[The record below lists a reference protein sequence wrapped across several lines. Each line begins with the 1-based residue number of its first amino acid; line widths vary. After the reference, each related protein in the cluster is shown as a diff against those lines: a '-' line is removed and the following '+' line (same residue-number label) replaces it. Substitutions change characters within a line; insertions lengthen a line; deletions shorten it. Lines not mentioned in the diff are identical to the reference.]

1 MISLSELKAY
11 IKAEGM
17 QGEEQIAR
25 HFQTTPAVIAMMAE
39 KLASKGSVRLVTSP
53 GFPGATSALGAVKN
67 TQHSV
72 PGAMSQKTEE

>member
-11 IKAEGM
+11 IKEQGM

-39 KLASKGSVRLVTSP
+39 KLAAKDSVRLVTAP
-53 GFPGATSALGAVKN
+53 GFSGCDECTGFCEKHAAQRAWRYVAKD
-67 TQHSV
+67 
-72 PGAMSQKTEE
+72 

>member
-11 IKAEGM
+11 IKEQGM

-39 KLASKGSVRLVTSP
+39 KLAAKDSV
-53 GFPGATSALGAVKN
+53 
-67 TQHSV
+67 
-72 PGAMSQKTEE
+72 

>member
-11 IKAEGM
+11 IKEQGM

-39 KLASKGSVRLVTSP
+39 KLAAKDSVRLVAAP
-53 GFPGATSALGAVKN
+53 GF
-67 TQHSV
+67 
-72 PGAMSQKTEE
+72 

>member
-39 KLASKGSVRLVTSP
+39 KLAAKGSVRLVTSP
-53 GFPGATSALGAVKN
+53 GFSCCDECTGCC
-67 TQHSV
+67 
-72 PGAMSQKTEE
+72 EEHAAQRAWRYLAKD